1 MAKVKVTES
10 HALSTEEA
18 VDRLAVFEEMVS
30 KFGVSLKWKGNHADF
45 KGLGVS
51 GTIDVTESD
60 ATIELKLGMMAKAAG
75 IDGERLKG
83 SISKRVRAA
92 FDA

>member
-1 MAKVKVTES
+1 MAKVIVTES
-10 HALSTEEA
+10 HSLSTDDA
-18 VDRLAVFEEMVS
+18 VDRLAVFEQMVS
-30 KFGVSLKWKGNHADF
+30 KFGVSLKWKGTHADF

-51 GTIDVTESD
+51 GTIDVSESD

-75 IDGERLKG
+75 IDGDRLKS
-83 SISKRVRAA
+83 SISKRVREA

>member
-1 MAKVKVTES
+1 MAKIKVTEAHS
-10 HALSTEEA
+10 LSTGEA
-18 VDRLAVFEEMVS
+18 VERLGVFEAMVS

-51 GTIDVTESD
+51 GTIDVSESD

-75 IDGERLKG
+75 IDAERLKG
-83 SISKRVRAA
+83 SISKRVREA

>member
-1 MAKVKVTES
+1 MAAIKVVEP
-10 HALSTEEA
+10 HNLSTADA
-18 VDRLAVFEEMVS
+18 VERLVVFKEMVS
-30 KFGVSLKWKGNHADF
+30 KFGVSLKWTGNHADF

-51 GTIDVTESD
+51 GSIDVTESD
-60 ATIELKLGMMAKAAG
+60 ATIEVKLGMMAKAAG
-75 IDGERLKG
+75 VDGERLKG